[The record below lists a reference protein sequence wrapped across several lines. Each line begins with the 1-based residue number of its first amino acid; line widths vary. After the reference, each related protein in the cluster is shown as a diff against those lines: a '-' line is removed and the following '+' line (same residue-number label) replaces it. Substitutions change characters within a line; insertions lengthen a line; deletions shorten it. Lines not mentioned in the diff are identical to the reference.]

1 MQTFAKWNIRRWAPG
16 YARDRETRTERERE
30 REQNITKTQDKEAE
44 TRKGRRNII
53 NEGKK
58 ERRKRKDGRRE
69 RTKY

>member
-1 MQTFAKWNIRRWAPG
+1 MQ
-16 YARDRETRTERERE
+16 ETVKHAQRERE